1 MLSGTLRIR
10 NNVYYVIIY
19 WQNEEKKQEQFPFST
34 GIKVNGKKEEKEANT
49 VLMEARVNFDPNNIK
64 KMKK

>member
-49 VLMEARVNFDPNNIK
+49 VLM
-64 KMKK
+64 

>member
-10 NNVYYVIIY
+10 NNVYYAIIY
-19 WQNEEKKQEQFPFST
+19 WQNEEKKQEQFSFSI

-49 VLMEARVNFDPNNIK
+49 VSKSKF
-64 KMKK
+64 